1 MSAPE
6 NVSKNP
12 EDGAEKHQYERA
24 EFTHPPGFEEE
35 VTSHELS
42 LRGRKLTASLAFV
55 AGAGFTLFGY
65 DQGVMSALLTA
76 GQFERV
82 FPQVVVDTSLHNNHA
97 TLQSFVVAIY
107 EIGCLVGA
115 LSNLWLGDRLG
126 RRRTIVLGGCI
137 MIVGAILQTAS
148 YSYAQLVVARIVT
161 GLGNGLNTSTVPSYH
176 AECSPAAK
184 RGSLIMLE
192 GSLITFGIM
201 ISYWIDFALYWA
213 SSSSAQWRVPIALQ
227 IVLALIMIFGI
238 GFLPESPRWLVKHH
252 RTAEAMAVISA
263 LEDRP
268 PTDPEVQRTFHA
280 IREAVAI
287 EDFGYSDTDNEKD
300 ASQSRKRKRSPL
312 KELFTGG
319 RSQNFRRACLGIV
332 NQCFQQITGINLIT
346 YYATILFQRLGLSD
360 VNSRII
366 AAANG
371 TEYFLASLIAIA
383 LIDRVGRRKLM
394 LFGAVG
400 QCLTMILLAVLGS
413 VSGSGAQVVS
423 SVLLFVFNSFF
434 AVGWLGMT
442 WLYPAEIVGLRI
454 RAPAN
459 ALSTASNW
467 IFNFMVVMVT
477 GPSFNNISWGTYIVF
492 AALNAFIVP
501 IVYFFF
507 PETAGRSLEDMDV
520 VFALAYNEGVSP
532 VKVSLRK
539 DIPLAGSPEADEI
552 LGIEPSARSSGRNSS
567 ESRRRTENTK

>member
-1 MSAPE
+1 MTPQSVLHE
-6 NVSKNP
+6 
-12 EDGAEKHQYERA
+12 EKQQYE
-24 EFTHPPGFEEE
+24 ENESGDPSGFEAE
-35 VTSHELS
+35 VASHALS
-42 LRGRKLTASLAFV
+42 LRGRNLTVALAFV

-76 GQFERV
+76 GQFEKV
-82 FPQVVVDTSLHNNHA
+82 FPQVVVDPSLNNDHA

-107 EIGCLVGA
+107 EIGCLAGA
-115 LSNLWLGDRLG
+115 LSNLWVGDRLG
-126 RRRTIVLGGCI
+126 RRRTIILGGCI
-137 MIVGAILQTAS
+137 MIIGAILQTTS
-148 YSYAQLVVARIVT
+148 YSYSQLVVARIIT

-184 RGSLIMLE
+184 RGSLIMIE
-192 GSLITFGIM
+192 GCLITFGVM
-201 ISYWIDFALYWA
+201 VSYWA
-213 SSSSAQWRVPIALQ
+213 SASSAQWRVPIALQ

-238 GFLPESPRWLVKHH
+238 GFLPESPRWLVKHG
-252 RTAEAMAVISA
+252 RSAEAMAVISA

-268 PTDPEVQRTFHA
+268 PSDSEVKRTFHA
-280 IREAVAI
+280 IREAVVI
-287 EDFGYSDTDNEKD
+287 EDLSGSDVDIDNKGFKKT
-300 ASQSRKRKRSPL
+300 SGKSSLRSI
-312 KELFTGG
+312 FTNG
-319 RSQNFRRACLGIV
+319 RSQNFRRATLGVV

-371 TEYFLASLIAIA
+371 TEYFLASIIAIFV
-383 LIDRVGRRKLM
+383 IDRVGRRKLM
-394 LFGAVG
+394 LFGAIG
-400 QCLTMILLAVLGS
+400 QCLTMILLAILGS
-413 VSGSGAQVVS
+413 IDNSGAQVVS

-442 WLYPAEIVGLRI
+442 WLYPAEIVGLGI

-492 AALNAFIVP
+492 AALNALIVP
-501 IVYFFF
+501 MVYFFF

-520 VFALAYNEGVSP
+520 IFALAYNEGVSP
-532 VKVSLRK
+532 VGVSLRK
-539 DIPLAGSPEADEI
+539 DIPLAGSPEADRI
-552 LGIEPSARSSGRNSS
+552 LGIEPSPHNRTSSFLQNIPGAERDSN
-567 ESRRRTENTK
+567 